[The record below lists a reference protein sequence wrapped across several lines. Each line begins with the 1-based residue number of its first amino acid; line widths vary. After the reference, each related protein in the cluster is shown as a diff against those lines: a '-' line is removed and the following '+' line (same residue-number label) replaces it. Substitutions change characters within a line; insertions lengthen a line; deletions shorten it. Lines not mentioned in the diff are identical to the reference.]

1 MINEN
6 DNRRNPNTKYYK
18 GLKID
23 ISVWENSETPICCDN
38 ITLGDLFDL
47 SINLYHNLEKEF
59 GNIKV
64 DKYIFCI
71 NNELTSTS
79 GLTQNEFENIDSKRW
94 EIEEKL
100 FIEFSEDEDYDDEDW
115 D

>member
-6 DNRRNPNTKYYK
+6 DNRRNPNIKYYK

-47 SINLYHNLEKEF
+47 SINLYYYLEKEF

-79 GLTQNEFENIDSKRW
+79 GLTQNEFENIDSRRW
-94 EIEEKL
+94 EIEENL
-100 FIEFSEDEDYDDEDW
+100 FIEFSKDEDYDDDDW